1 MYTIYL
7 VEDEVSLN
15 QLICSYL
22 QREGWEV
29 VPFMDGDSARAAIA
43 QEPDLWI
50 LDIMLPG
57 MDGYQLIREIRSA
70 NESIPVIFISA
81 RDSDLDRINGL
92 ELGSDD
98 YLAKP
103 FQTRELII
111 RVRKLME
118 RVYGKASQPQS
129 QSQPQLTASSV
140 DRFDYPPYA
149 IDRQARMVKD
159 RSGLEVA
166 LTSREF
172 DLLLYF
178 VSHAG
183 RVVQRDHILNQVWS
197 RDYFGSDRVVDD
209 LIWRLRKKMPELRLE
224 TLYGLGYRLAKG

>member
-22 QREGWEV
+22 QREGWNV
-29 VPFMDGDSARAAIA
+29 ISFKDGEEARRAIT
-43 QEPDLWI
+43 QEPHLWI

-57 MDGYQLIREIRSA
+57 IDGYQLIREIRKA

-111 RVRKLME
+111 RVSKLLE
-118 RVYGKASQPQS
+118 RVYGKALHTQS
-129 QSQPQLTASSV
+129 AAPIAQ
-140 DRFDYPPYA
+140 DEYPPYT
-149 IDRQARMVKD
+149 IDRQARIV
-159 RSGLEVA
+159 RENSGKEVE
-166 LTSREF
+166 LTSKEF
-172 DLLLYF
+172 DLLDYF

-183 RVVQRDHILNQVWS
+183 LVVQREHILNEVWG

-224 TLYGLGYRLAKG
+224 TLYGLGYRLVKR

>member
-1 MYTIYL
+1 MYTIHL

-22 QREGWEV
+22 RREGWHV
-29 VPFMDGDSARAAIA
+29 VSFTDGGEAIAAIG
-43 QEPDLWI
+43 QEPHLWI

-57 MDGYQLIREIRSA
+57 MDGYQLIREIRSIH
-70 NESIPVIFISA
+70 ESIPVIFISA

-118 RVYGKASQPQS
+118 RVYGRTGPA
-129 QSQPQLTASSV
+129 QLTDSPLGQV
-140 DRFDYPPYA
+140 DYPPYT
-149 IDRQARMVKD
+149 IDRQVRMVKD
-159 RSGLEVA
+159 SSETEVE
-166 LTSREF
+166 LTAKEF

-183 RVVQRDHILNQVWS
+183 QVVQREGILNEIWG

-224 TLYGLGYRLAKG
+224 TLYGLGYRLVKR

>member
-1 MYTIYL
+1 MMYTIYL

-15 QLICSYL
+15 QLICSYMR
-22 QREGWEV
+22 REGWNV
-29 VPFMDGDSARAAIA
+29 VPFTDGGEAKTAIA
-43 QEPDLWI
+43 QEPHLWI

-57 MDGYQLIREIRSA
+57 MDGYQLIREIRKV

-118 RVYGKASQPQS
+118 RVYGKTLHT
-129 QSQPQLTASSV
+129 QLTNSPLAQV
-140 DRFDYPPYA
+140 EYPPYT
-149 IDRQARMVKD
+149 IDRQARMV
-159 RSGLEVA
+159 RENSGQEVE
-166 LTSREF
+166 LTSKEF

-183 RVVQRDHILNQVWS
+183 QVVQREHILNEVWG
-197 RDYFGSDRVVDD
+197 RDYFGTDRVVDD

-224 TLYGLGYRLAKG
+224 TLYSLGYRLVKR

>member
-7 VEDEVSLN
+7 VEDEISLN
-15 QLICSYL
+15 QLIYSYML
-22 QREGWEV
+22 REGWNV
-29 VPFMDGDSARAAIA
+29 VSFTDGEEAKSAIGDK
-43 QEPDLWI
+43 PHLWI

-57 MDGYQLIREIRSA
+57 MDGYQLIREIRKIDEA
-70 NESIPVIFISA
+70 IPVIFISA

-118 RVYGKASQPQS
+118 RVYGKTIHTPLIV
-129 QSQPQLTASSV
+129 PPLGQLEYS
-140 DRFDYPPYA
+140 PYT
-149 IDRQARMVKD
+149 IDRQARIV
-159 RSGLEVA
+159 REISGQEIE
-166 LTSREF
+166 LTSKEF
-172 DLLLYF
+172 DLLLYM
-178 VSHAG
+178 VSYAG
-183 RVVQRDHILNQVWS
+183 QVVQRERILDEVWG

-224 TLYGLGYRLAKG
+224 TLYGLGYRLVRR

>member
-15 QLICSYL
+15 ELICSYL
-22 QREGWEV
+22 RREGWNV
-29 VPFMDGDSARAAIA
+29 VSFKDGEEAKHAIT
-43 QEPDLWI
+43 QEPHLWI

-57 MDGYQLIREIRSA
+57 MDGYQLIREIRKV
-70 NESIPVIFISA
+70 NESVPVIFISA

-111 RVRKLME
+111 RVRKLLE
-118 RVYGKASQPQS
+118 RIYGKTYPGQPSASPIA
-129 QSQPQLTASSV
+129 L
-140 DRFDYPPYA
+140 DEYPPYT
-149 IDRQARMVKD
+149 IDRQARMVKAN
-159 RSGLEVA
+159 SGQELE
-166 LTSREF
+166 LTSKEF
-172 DLLLYF
+172 DVLLYF
-178 VSHAG
+178 VSYAG
-183 RVVQRDHILNQVWS
+183 QVVQRERLLNEIWGV
-197 RDYFGSDRVVDD
+197 DYFGSDRVVDD

-224 TLYGLGYRLAKG
+224 TLYGLGYRLVKR

>member
-1 MYTIYL
+1 MYTIHL

-22 QREGWEV
+22 RREGWNV
-29 VPFMDGDSARAAIA
+29 VSFTDGGEAIAAIG
-43 QEPDLWI
+43 QEPPHLWI

-57 MDGYQLIREIRSA
+57 LDGYQLIREIRSVH
-70 NESIPVIFISA
+70 ESIPVIFISA

-118 RVYGKASQPQS
+118 RVYGGARPA
-129 QSQPQLTASSV
+129 QLMDSPLEQV
-140 DRFDYPPYA
+140 DYPPYT
-149 IDRQARMVKD
+149 INRHSRMVTE
-159 RSGLEVA
+159 RSGQEVE
-166 LTSREF
+166 LTAKES

-178 VSHAG
+178 VTHAG
-183 RVVQRDHILNQVWS
+183 QVVQREGILNEVWG

-209 LIWRLRKKMPELRLE
+209 LIWRLRKKMPALRLE
-224 TLYGLGYRLAKG
+224 TLYGLGYRLVKR